1 MKKRLA
7 RNGQPNATRYK
18 VGYGHPPT
26 HTRFKPGR
34 SGNPKGRPRDGQSLN
49 SLFFRILNEKI
60 SVREGDK
67 VRLISKFEAMMR
79 SLALKAVRGDLK
91 AMATVIALAE
101 E

>member
-1 MKKRLA
+1 
-7 RNGQPNATRYK
+7 
-18 VGYGHPPT
+18 
-26 HTRFKPGR
+26 
-34 SGNPKGRPRDGQSLN
+34 
-49 SLFFRILNEKI
+49 LNEKI

-101 E
+101 ENTPFGEPIAPVINISTLSLDELENNDAIEKMRAAMADVPK